1 MIVNGTSV
9 AFERTVMSRIRR
21 ILVATDFSKTSAK
34 ALKSAIDLAKAS
46 RATLTFVHAHVPFAP
61 LVPEQYIEAG
71 TWDRIDT
78 ETQRWAERQLA
89 KLAERARK
97 SGVRASSML
106 VIGDPSGQIV
116 RTARSLRADLIVVGT
131 HGRQGLTKFFLG
143 SVAERVIATAV
154 CPVMTIRG
162 TS

>member
-1 MIVNGTSV
+1 MT
-9 AFERTVMSRIRR
+9 RIRR

-34 ALKSAIDLAKAS
+34 ALTGAIDLAKAQ
-46 RATLTFVHAHVPFAP
+46 RAKLTILHAYVPLVP

-78 ETQRWAERQLA
+78 ESRRWAERQLV
-89 KLAERARK
+89 KLAARARK
-97 SGVRASSML
+97 SGVRATPAL
-106 VIGDPSGQIV
+106 VIGDPSRQIV

-131 HGRQGLTKFFLG
+131 HGRQGLTRFFLG
-143 SVAERVIATAV
+143 SVAERVIATAA

-162 TS
+162 AS

>member
-1 MIVNGTSV
+1 MT
-9 AFERTVMSRIRR
+9 RIRR

-34 ALKSAIDLAKAS
+34 ALTGAIDLAKAQ
-46 RATLTFVHAHVPFAP
+46 RAKLTILHAYVPLVP

-71 TWDRIDT
+71 TWDRIET
-78 ETQRWAERQLA
+78 ESRRWAERQLA

-97 SGVRASSML
+97 SGVRASSIL
-106 VIGDPSGQIV
+106 VSGDPSRQIV

-131 HGRQGLTKFFLG
+131 HGRQGLTRFFLG
-143 SVAERVIATAV
+143 SVAERVIATAA

-162 TS
+162 AS

>member
-1 MIVNGTSV
+1 MT
-9 AFERTVMSRIRR
+9 RIRR

-34 ALKSAIDLAKAS
+34 ALAGAIDLAKAQ
-46 RATLTFVHAHVPFAP
+46 RAKLTILHAYVPLVP

-78 ETQRWAERQLA
+78 ESRRWAERQLV
-89 KLAERARK
+89 KLAARARK
-97 SGVRASSML
+97 SGVRATPAL
-106 VIGDPSGQIV
+106 VIGDPSRQIV

-131 HGRQGLTKFFLG
+131 HGRQGLTRFFLG
-143 SVAERVIATAV
+143 SVAERVIATAA

-162 TS
+162 AS

>member
-1 MIVNGTSV
+1 MT
-9 AFERTVMSRIRR
+9 RIRR
-21 ILVATDFSKTSAK
+21 ILAATDFSKTSAK
-34 ALKSAIDLAKAS
+34 ALTGAIDLAQTH
-46 RATLTFVHAHVPFAP
+46 RAKLAIMHAYVPLVP

-97 SGVRASSML
+97 SGVRVSSML
-106 VIGDPSGQIV
+106 VSGDPSRQIV

-131 HGRQGLTKFFLG
+131 HGRQGLTKLFLG
-143 SVAERVIATAV
+143 SVAERVIATAA
-154 CPVMTIRG
+154 CPVLTIRG
-162 TS
+162 VS

>member
-1 MIVNGTSV
+1 MT
-9 AFERTVMSRIRR
+9 RIRR

-34 ALKSAIDLAKAS
+34 AVTGAIDLAKTH
-46 RATLTFVHAHVPFAP
+46 RAKLTVMHAYVPLVP

-97 SGVRASSML
+97 SGVRASSVL
-106 VIGDPSGQIV
+106 VSGDPSRQIV

-131 HGRQGLTKFFLG
+131 HGRQGLTRFFLG
-143 SVAERVIATAV
+143 SVAERVIATAA

-162 TS
+162 AS

>member
-1 MIVNGTSV
+1 MIVAGTRV
-9 AFERTVMSRIRR
+9 AFDKVAMKRIQR
-21 ILVATDFSKTSAK
+21 ILVATDFSKASAK
-34 ALKSAIDLAKAS
+34 ALTGAIDLAKAS
-46 RATLTFVHAHVPFAP
+46 RAKLTIVHAYVPFAP

-97 SGVRASSML
+97 SGVRVATQM

-143 SVAERVIATAV
+143 SVAERVIATAS

-162 TS
+162 AS

>member
-1 MIVNGTSV
+1 MT
-9 AFERTVMSRIRR
+9 RIRR

-34 ALKSAIDLAKAS
+34 ALTGAIDLAQTH
-46 RATLTFVHAHVPFAP
+46 RAKLAIMHAYVPLVP

-97 SGVRASSML
+97 SGVRASSVL
-106 VIGDPSGQIV
+106 VSGDPSRQIV

-131 HGRQGLTKFFLG
+131 HGRRGLTKFFLG
-143 SVAERVIATAV
+143 SVAERVIATAA

-162 TS
+162 AS